1 MSHLAPGPGG
11 LADVPPCSSDLV
23 RLAPD
28 IANRV
33 AATWSNVSATSRLL
47 EDLLVS
53 DSMTSLSA
61 GVTGELLRLYE
72 YHARCRASDAPDT
85 AWEMPASRLQSLSP
99 YGTFQVSQQ

>member
-1 MSHLAPGPGG
+1 MSRLATGPGG
-11 LADVPPCSSDLV
+11 LAAVLPCSPDLV

-28 IANRV
+28 IAHRV
-33 AATWSNVSATSRLL
+33 AATWSNVAATSRLL

-53 DSMTSLSA
+53 DSMASLSA

-99 YGTFQVSQQ
+99 YGAFQASQR